1 MGPKKTLPGKVKVKK
16 AAKAKKN
23 ELKGKENG
31 LQKRKIVVRI
41 LRRKWIGTWW
51 RNF

>member
-1 MGPKKTLPGKVKVKK
+1 MGPKKTLPGKAKVKK
-16 AAKAKKN
+16 AAKAKKMN
-23 ELKGKENG
+23 YTERRMGFK
-31 LQKRKIVVRI
+31 KRKIVVRI